1 MADPLARITALR
13 ETIRHH
19 EDRYY
24 IHHDPEIT
32 DDAFDALMRELE
44 ALEREH
50 PDLVTPDSPTQR
62 VAGRPVEG
70 FETAEHLVPM
80 LSLDNAYSEDELRA
94 FDERVR
100 RGAGMDASDQG
111 PIEYVAE
118 LKIDGLS
125 IAATYVDGLLA
136 RGVTRGDGTRGEDVT
151 SNVRVIRAIPLR
163 LEGSPPGRLEVR
175 GEIYL
180 PRRAFERVNRERE
193 EREEPP
199 FANPRNAAAGA
210 MRNLDPQQVATR
222 GLSACFYQLV
232 AESGS
237 DAARHSETLERLR
250 GWRLPVEPHWR
261 VCDGAEALLSY
272 CREWEERRHTLQ
284 FDTDGVVI
292 KVNDLALRERLG
304 ATAKFPRWA
313 LAFKFPAQQAIT
325 RLRAIQVNIG
335 RTGAATPYA
344 VLEPVQLGGTT
355 ISLATLHNEQEIARR
370 DLREGDY
377 VLIEKGGDVIPKVIR
392 PELSRRP
399 DPPPPR
405 WQMPAVCPSCGSR
418 LQRPDEEVV
427 WRCMNASCPAKIRR
441 ALEHFASRR
450 AMNIEGLGESLVDQ
464 LVTTGL
470 VRDFADL
477 YALDRDGLAG
487 LTTPPAREGHKPRRL
502 GEKVADKVLAQIE
515 RSRSHD
521 FWRVIF
527 GVGIRHVG
535 ERGAQALARAYGSL
549 DGLMAAT
556 VGSLTTVPDIG
567 PVVAR
572 SVRAFL
578 DEPHNRAVLERLR
591 EAGVNMRAAV
601 RAAEAPQPL
610 AGQTFVLTGTLASMS
625 REEAAAAIER
635 RGGKVTGAVSRKT
648 SYLVVGA
655 DAGSKLD
662 KARDLGVPVLTEDE
676 LKALILYPSTAAAP
690 DGRPPTDDERNRGEL

>member
-1 MADPLARITALR
+1 
-13 ETIRHH
+13 
-19 EDRYY
+19 
-24 IHHDPEIT
+24 
-32 DDAFDALMRELE
+32 
-44 ALEREH
+44 
-50 PDLVTPDSPTQR
+50 
-62 VAGRPVEG
+62 
-70 FETAEHLVPM
+70 
-80 LSLDNAYSEDELRA
+80 
-94 FDERVR
+94 
-100 RGAGMDASDQG
+100 
-111 PIEYVAE
+111 
-118 LKIDGLS
+118 
-125 IAATYVDGLLA
+125 
-136 RGVTRGDGTRGEDVT
+136 
-151 SNVRVIRAIPLR
+151 
-163 LEGSPPGRLEVR
+163 
-175 GEIYL
+175 
-180 PRRAFERVNRERE
+180 
-193 EREEPP
+193 
-199 FANPRNAAAGA
+199 
-210 MRNLDPQQVATR
+210 
-222 GLSACFYQLV
+222 
-232 AESGS
+232 
-237 DAARHSETLERLR
+237 
-250 GWRLPVEPHWR
+250 
-261 VCDGAEALLSY
+261 
-272 CREWEERRHTLQ
+272 
-284 FDTDGVVI
+284 
-292 KVNDLALRERLG
+292 
-304 ATAKFPRWA
+304 
-313 LAFKFPAQQAIT
+313 
-325 RLRAIQVNIG
+325 
-335 RTGAATPYA
+335 
-344 VLEPVQLGGTT
+344 
-355 ISLATLHNEQEIARR
+355 
-370 DLREGDY
+370 
-377 VLIEKGGDVIPKVIR
+377 
-392 PELSRRP
+392 
-399 DPPPPR
+399 
-405 WQMPAVCPSCGSR
+405 
-418 LQRPDEEVV
+418 VV

-477 YALDRDGLAG
+477 YALDRDALAG
-487 LTTPPAREGHKPRRL
+487 LTTPPARDGHKPRRL

-601 RAAEAPQPL
+601 SAAEAPQPL

-648 SYLVVGA
+648 SYLVAGA

-662 KARDLGVPVLTEDE
+662 KARDLGVSVLTEDE
-676 LKALILYPSTAAAP
+676 LRALILYPSTAGVP